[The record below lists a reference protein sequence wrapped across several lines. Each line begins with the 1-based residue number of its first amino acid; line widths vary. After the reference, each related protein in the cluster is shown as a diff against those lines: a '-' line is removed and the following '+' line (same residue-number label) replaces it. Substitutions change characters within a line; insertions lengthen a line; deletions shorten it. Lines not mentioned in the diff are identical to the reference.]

1 MMKQRLTKLRKAVLE
16 VINDADKPLNVKVIK
31 KRMRVPSD
39 LSTIYRALDF
49 LEKNRFVNS
58 VSFSG
63 VKFYFTGTKGNG
75 HFLIC
80 QECHE
85 ILEFGGCVAEN
96 IRKKIQKKYDYR
108 IADHVL
114 YFTGLCPECQ
124 SHLDKKARVLS

>member
-1 MMKQRLTKLRKAVLE
+1 MKQRLTRLRKAVLKT
-16 VINDADKPLNVKVIK
+16 INDAEKPLSAKILK
-31 KRMRVPSD
+31 KRIRAKSD
-39 LSTIYRALDF
+39 LSTVYRAVDF
-49 LEKNRFVNS
+49 LEKNKFISS

-63 VKFYFTGTKGNG
+63 VKFYFTSTKGNG

-114 YFTGLCPECQ
+114 YFTGICPECQ
-124 SHLDKKARVLS
+124 NHLDKKARVMS